1 MSYAMRSR
9 SFYVARSVALIVGYL
24 TLFALCLF
32 FTRPYKMAVSY
43 PLQLIGVW
51 LAVFACVWRAVRC
64 TSRMRIS
71 WGLLSVAIFLWAIG
85 LSLAA
90 WEDLTRNSMQIDAGV
105 SDLIYFLYGV
115 PILLAISLP
124 TEQPQ
129 TPLFA
134 WLDGVQVLMTTCL
147 VYVMLFSAF
156 PFMHQAQQPIS
167 ASRMQITYNIEN
179 LVFAAA
185 ATLRL
190 LARPRDAEIRR
201 FYQFLATFLW
211 TYALCAAWYNH
222 MVIAL
227 QEQTGSYDLLVVFP
241 FLLVA
246 GCALLPS
253 AQQPASSDT
262 AKGSLLTSFID
273 NASPILYTY
282 ALLAIGIAATRSHFG
297 WAVAAIVTAL
307 IVYGAR
313 SIMLQ
318 NRLIRSQHELR
329 QARDQLEVLSLRDSL
344 TGIANRRCFDRI
356 LAVEWDRAAR
366 LGRPLSLLLI
376 DIDYFKS
383 LNDQYG
389 HPYGDQCLT
398 EVAGALRS
406 ALTRS
411 SDLLAR
417 YGGEEFAAILVDT
430 GLQDAEMVAAR
441 MQAAVRALSIRNETS
456 LGQFVTISAGVATC
470 VASQDSSA
478 VALIEASDR
487 ALYKAKHQG
496 RNRIEIGSIGDVAT
510 AGEF

>member
-1 MSYAMRSR
+1 MRSR
-9 SFYVARSVALIVGYL
+9 LFYIARAVALIVGYL

-43 PLQLIGVW
+43 PFQLIGVW
-51 LAVFACVWRAVRC
+51 FAVFACIWRTVRC

-71 WGLLSVAIFLWAIG
+71 WGLLSAAIFLWATG

-105 SDLIYFLYGV
+105 SDLIYLLYGV

-124 TEQPQ
+124 TEQPHVA
-129 TPLFA
+129 LFP
-134 WLDGVQVLMTTCL
+134 WLDGVQVLMTACL
-147 VYVMLFSAF
+147 IYITLFSAL
-156 PFMHQAQQPIS
+156 PFMHQTPQPIS
-167 ASRMQITYNIEN
+167 ASLLQTTYNVEN
-179 LVFAAA
+179 FVFAGFV
-185 ATLRL
+185 TLRL
-190 LARPRDAEIRR
+190 LARPGDAEARR
-201 FYQFLATFLW
+201 FYQILAAFLW
-211 TYALCAAWYNH
+211 TYAFCAALYNYIT
-222 MVIAL
+222 IAF
-227 QEQTGSYDLLVVFP
+227 QEQTGPYDLLVVFP
-241 FLLVA
+241 FLLVVV
-246 GCALLPS
+246 CALLPQPQQS
-253 AQQPASSDT
+253 ASVDAAT
-262 AKGSLLTSFID
+262 GGLLTSFID

-282 ALLAIGIAATRSHFG
+282 TLLAFGIAVTRTHFG
-297 WAVAAIVTAL
+297 WAVSAIVVAL
-307 IVYGAR
+307 VVYGAR

-318 NRLIRSQHELR
+318 NRFIRSQYELR
-329 QARDQLEVLSLRDSL
+329 QARDQLEVISLRDSL
-344 TGIANRRCFDRI
+344 TGIANRRCFDQI

-383 LNDQYG
+383 LNDRYG

-430 GLQDAEMVAAR
+430 ELQDAEMVAAR
-441 MQAAVRALSIRNETS
+441 MQSAVRALSIRNETS

-470 VASQDSSA
+470 IASQNSSSA
-478 VALIEASDR
+478 ALIQASDR
-487 ALYKAKHQG
+487 ALYKAKQRG
-496 RNRIEIGSIGDVAT
+496 RNRIEIGSIADVAP